1 MLVLGRVIFI
11 RLQFAKALFLWRT
24 SSVCFQWLEG
34 WMSDIGRLLEL
45 IIYVPITFYSQ
56 PKLRCCSPPRI
67 HSTFSCWLAGKKCFL
82 DKPMLPG
89 KSFWVLVMSSNPLL
103 AGDHYIYCSWKPND
117 PCFDWKSEF
126 GPCFGGLAFKNRG
139 HFFGIPGICKV

>member
-1 MLVLGRVIFI
+1 MNKKIWGKKIWTVHITYPKN
-11 RLQFAKALFLWRT
+11 AKKCDKAKQ
-24 SSVCFQWLEG
+24 CFQGSHFEKFG
-34 WMSDIGRLLEL
+34 G
-45 IIYVPITFYSQ
+45 
-56 PKLRCCSPPRI
+56 
-67 HSTFSCWLAGKKCFL
+67 
-82 DKPMLPG
+82 
-89 KSFWVLVMSSNPLL
+89 VLVMSSNPLL

>member
-1 MLVLGRVIFI
+1 
-11 RLQFAKALFLWRT
+11 
-24 SSVCFQWLEG
+24 
-34 WMSDIGRLLEL
+34 
-45 IIYVPITFYSQ
+45 
-56 PKLRCCSPPRI
+56 
-67 HSTFSCWLAGKKCFL
+67 
-82 DKPMLPG
+82 
-89 KSFWVLVMSSNPLL
+89 MSSNPLL